1 MTNLGQY
8 PSPMDPMGLW
18 VNGIIAVN
26 ESMAKTTRFRLA
38 GDTHLIAWPDISLL
52 GENLRFK
59 DTEYSEVRVGNGEEG
74 GRNETFDKLSLV
86 KQTKHILL
94 KGSGYSYWV
103 SFKGMNSYLQFY
115 RIHYMKTI
123 QIQPFM

>member
-1 MTNLGQY
+1 MGLVYLPTFKSHRFVPNVGQY

-26 ESMAKTTRFRLA
+26 ESTASDIDSRLA

-59 DTEYSEVRVGNGEEG
+59 DTEYSEVRVG
-74 GRNETFDKLSLV
+74 
-86 KQTKHILL
+86 
-94 KGSGYSYWV
+94 
-103 SFKGMNSYLQFY
+103 
-115 RIHYMKTI
+115 
-123 QIQPFM
+123 